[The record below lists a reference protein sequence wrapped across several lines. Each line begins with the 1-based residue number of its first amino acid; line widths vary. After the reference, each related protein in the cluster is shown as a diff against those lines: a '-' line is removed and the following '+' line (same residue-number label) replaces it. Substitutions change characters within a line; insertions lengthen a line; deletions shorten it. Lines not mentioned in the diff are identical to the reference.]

1 MTTALTPDPQS
12 APTHAKTAFAF
23 DDQAHRRAL
32 ELDALG
38 AILPIDRRDQLALL
52 LTHDDIAT
60 LKHLAEKSMGE
71 NTLRALTSDLGYLE
85 AWAQAATGD
94 PLPWPAPPGLILKFI
109 AHHLWNPAGKEKDDG
124 HGMPEPVRIVLR
136 DLGILHKNG
145 PHAPSTVRRRLAS
158 WSTLHAWRGLKG
170 YLGDPAIRSALKLA
184 IRACR
189 RPSSRKSERAV
200 TLDILDRLIA
210 TCPPTNLTAI
220 RDKALLYTAFA
231 SGGRRRSEVASL
243 RVSQLRREPPVLS
256 DPNDPRSPQLP
267 CLSIRLGTTKTEN
280 ADEETRVL
288 LIGKP
293 ADALN
298 TWLRTA
304 CITEGAVFRGLGKW
318 GHLQAR
324 PLTPKAVNDII
335 KRRCRLAGL
344 NPAEFSA
351 HGLRSG
357 YITEAAVQGVSLL
370 EAMQQ
375 TTHKSVQQMTR
386 YFNEARQMKA
396 KATRLVT

>member
-1 MTTALTPDPQS
+1 MTTALS
-12 APTHAKTAFAF
+12 THFPSPPANAKPPFLL

-60 LKHLAEKSMGE
+60 LKHLAEKSMGA

-85 AWAQAATGD
+85 AWAQAATGT

-109 AHHLWNPAGKEKDDG
+109 AHHLWDPAGKEIDDS
-124 HGMPEPVRIVLR
+124 HGMPEQVQIALR
-136 DLGILHKNG
+136 DLGVLQKDG
-145 PHAPSTVRRRLAS
+145 PHAPATVRRRLAS
-158 WSTLHAWRGLKG
+158 WSTLHAWRGMKG

-184 IRACR
+184 IRASR

-200 TLDILDRLIA
+200 TLDILDQLIA
-210 TCPPTNLTAI
+210 TCPPTNLTDI
-220 RDKALLYTAFA
+220 RDRALLYTAFA

-256 DPNDPRSPQLP
+256 DPDNPQSPPLP

-293 ADALN
+293 VDALN
-298 TWLRTA
+298 HWLRA
-304 CITEGAVFRGLGKW
+304 ANITGGPVFRGLGKW

-324 PLTPKAVNDII
+324 PMTPKAVNDII

-357 YITEAAVQGVSLL
+357 YITEAAVQGISLL
-370 EAMQQ
+370 ETMQQ
-375 TTHKSVQQMTR
+375 TTHKSIQQMTA
-386 YFNEARQMKA
+386 YFNEARQMKS
-396 KATRLVT
+396 KATRIVT